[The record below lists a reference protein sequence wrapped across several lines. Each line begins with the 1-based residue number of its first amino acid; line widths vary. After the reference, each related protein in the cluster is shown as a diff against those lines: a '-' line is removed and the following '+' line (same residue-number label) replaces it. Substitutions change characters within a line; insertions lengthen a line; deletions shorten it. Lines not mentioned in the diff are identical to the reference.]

1 MTNERVSMERH
12 TLSRS
17 HFVRTVS
24 SLAAGV
30 VAAPLTARAAA
41 PSTLNFAFAY
51 TVPTTLVLK
60 EKGWLEAALKSR
72 GIGVN
77 WILSLGSNKTLEFLR
92 SRSADFGSAAASA
105 GLLGRANGAPVKL
118 LYFNLRGEST
128 GLLVREDSPLK
139 TIADLKGKKIA
150 ATRGTEPYIFTLRAL
165 DKNGISANEVE
176 IVPLQHPDGRAALET
191 GRVDAWAGLDP
202 DLSEVLVHKRARFL
216 YRDTSLIT
224 GGGLFGR
231 EEFINDYPDIT
242 ALVLR
247 ESDRARAYI
256 HEHAAETV
264 ALYAKSSHLDPAI
277 ARAILARGDIDHP
290 AIERADYTRIAGAG
304 PILKTSG
311 AIPNDVDIEKTTNEL
326 LAPAVYANA
335 SRGKT
340 A

>member
-1 MTNERVSMERH
+1 MNRPTPTRAGF
-12 TLSRS
+12 L
-17 HFVRTVS
+17 RTASAV
-24 SLAAGV
+24 AASAGIAT
-30 VAAPLTARAAA
+30 AAPLRAAA
-41 PSTLNFAFAY
+41 AEPATLNFAYAY

-60 EKGWLEAALKSR
+60 EKGWLEEVLKPR

-105 GLLGRANGAPVKL
+105 GLLGRSNGTPVKL

-128 GLLVREDSPLK
+128 GLLVRSDSSLK

-165 DKNGISANEVE
+165 QKNGIDESDVE

-202 DLSEVLVHKRARFL
+202 DLSEVLVERRARFL

-224 GGGLFGR
+224 GGALFGR
-231 EEFINDYPDIT
+231 EEFVSAYPDLT

-247 ESDRARAYI
+247 QSDRARAYI
-256 HEHAAETV
+256 HQHPDETV
-264 ALYAKSSHLDPAI
+264 ALYVKASGLEPAI
-277 ARAILARGDIDHP
+277 AKAVLARGDIDHP
-290 AIERADYTRIAGAG
+290 AIVPDDYARIAGAG
-304 PILKTSG
+304 PILKSIG
-311 AIPNDVDIEKTTNEL
+311 AIPTDTDVVKTTADL
-326 LAPAVYANA
+326 LAPAVYAKLGSGA
-335 SRGKT
+335 